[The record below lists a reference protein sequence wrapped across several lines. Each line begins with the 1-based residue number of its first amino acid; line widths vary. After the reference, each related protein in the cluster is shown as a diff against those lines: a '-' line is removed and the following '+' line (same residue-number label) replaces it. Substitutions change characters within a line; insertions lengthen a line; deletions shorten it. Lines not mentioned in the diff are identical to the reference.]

1 MDATAVKNIECD
13 DEEARKLVAMILD
26 KCLKEQ
32 RENNGPRI
40 EEECRGIEETA
51 SLQNWKLLLCL
62 MSMKK
67 QSIKLVKDKRQRLN
81 MVMFEQNVE
90 KEQVEAS

>member
-40 EEECRGIEETA
+40 EEECRRIEETA
-51 SLQNWKLLLCL
+51 KSTKLEAF
-62 MSMKK
+62 
-67 QSIKLVKDKRQRLN
+67 
-81 MVMFEQNVE
+81 VMFNVYE
-90 KEQVEAS
+90 EAVYKISKGQETKAEHGYV